1 MQWLGTDRIV
11 GIRLNV
17 ANLHRRVHNKTCWHR
32 QCPGIITVVCGK
44 IDFKGIVNPLQ
55 LFRQGEFYSQAC
67 RNGVVRIADD
77 REGEF
82 LLLCDS
88 VVVLFQLWR
97 NGD

>member
-1 MQWLGTDRIV
+1 MQWFGTDRVV
-11 GIRLNV
+11 GVCLKI

-32 QCPGIITVVCGK
+32 QCPGIITIVCGK
-44 IDFKGIVNPLQ
+44 IDFKVIINPLQ
-55 LFRQGEFYSQAC
+55 LLRQGEFYSQPF
-67 RNGVVRIADD
+67 RNAVVGITDD

-97 NGD
+97 NSD